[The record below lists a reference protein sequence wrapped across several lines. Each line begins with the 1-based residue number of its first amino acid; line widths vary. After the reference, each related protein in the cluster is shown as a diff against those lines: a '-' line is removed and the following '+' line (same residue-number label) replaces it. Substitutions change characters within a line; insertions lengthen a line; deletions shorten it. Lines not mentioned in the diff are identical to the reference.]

1 MSFGNF
7 LPPIF
12 AINKPYPR
20 VSHQWFGNLVTMTWW
35 TDLWLKEGFATFM
48 MYQSVDT
55 FFPQWNIWLDFITAS
70 YSGALDLDIL
80 HNSHPIEV
88 PVIDPRDTDEIFDAI
103 SYEKGA
109 SVIRMLNDWIGDE
122 AFRRG
127 LKLYLS
133 KHAYF
138 NTCTKDLWASLEEA
152 SDKPVDK
159 VMASWT
165 EIKGFPLLSVTETD
179 RDANSVFLS
188 ISQEKFT
195 PDGNKSLSFED
206 MIKLWNIPIKFS
218 VGSNLPPG
226 SNSASSVKI
235 FEEESVMSDKIRT
248 IAVPVATPDD
258 WVKLNAKSIGFYRTN
273 YQSESLRMRLIPAI
287 KSKQLSVEDRLQL
300 VSDYSAL
307 IQSGRQSTDAFLAFI
322 SDAYRDENNYF
333 VWSSIVDSINAIEY
347 LVENS
352 DDAELRGSYD
362 NFILNLLS
370 ANFQRLGWERLDDD
384 TETLLQ
390 SMTLNRLGFSG
401 HAQIIEEARKRFD
414 SQLRG
419 EEMIRPNLRSL
430 IYRLSARNTDSKS
443 FGVFF
448 DLYKNASGSSERDR
462 IGSALGA
469 AKDAEIIARVI
480 LFSQD
485 ESNVRAQDFPD
496 ILASLSASSL
506 EGRRQVWQY
515 FKSNHETLLKRY
527 PSGSLLNYLIKSST
541 ELFGSEEDARDI
553 EHFFNNEGIE
563 MKKLS
568 PRAVEQSLENVRISA
583 RWSDRDLGKIREFL
597 SRQNFK

>member
-1 MSFGNF
+1 
-7 LPPIF
+7 
-12 AINKPYPR
+12 
-20 VSHQWFGNLVTMTWW
+20 MTWW

-48 MYQSVDT
+48 MYQSLDH
-55 FFPQWNIWLDFITAS
+55 FFPKWNIWLDFITTS
-70 YSGALDLDIL
+70 YSEALDLDIL
-80 HNSHPIEV
+80 DNSHPIEV
-88 PVIDPRDTDEIFDAI
+88 AVIDPKDTDEIFDAI

-133 KHAYF
+133 KHAYS
-138 NTCTKDLWASLEEA
+138 NTCTKDLWVSLEEA

-218 VGSNLPPG
+218 VGSNLAPD
-226 SNSASSVKI
+226 SNSASNVKI
-235 FEEESVMSDKIRT
+235 FEEESVMSDKIRA

-258 WVKLNAKSIGFYRTN
+258 WIKLNAKSIGFYRTS
-273 YQSESLRMRLIPAI
+273 YQSEPLRMRLIPAI
-287 KSKQLSVEDRLQL
+287 KSQQLSVEDRLQL

-307 IQSGRQSTDAFLAFI
+307 IQSGRQSTDTFLAFI

-333 VWSSIVDSINAIEY
+333 VWSSIVDSINTIEY

-390 SMTLNRLGFSG
+390 SMTLIRLGLSG
-401 HAQIIEEARKRFD
+401 HAQIIKEARKRFD
-414 SQLRG
+414 AQLRG
-419 EEMIRPNLRSL
+419 EEMIRPNQRSL
-430 IYRLSARNTDSKS
+430 IYRLSARNADSES

-462 IGSALGA
+462 IGLALGA

-480 LFSQD
+480 LFSQN

-496 ILASLSASSL
+496 ILGSLSASSL

-515 FKSNHETLLKRY
+515 FKSNHQTLLRRY

-541 ELFGSEEDARDI
+541 EFFGSEDDARDI
-553 EHFFNNEGIE
+553 ERFFNNQGIE

-583 RWSDRDLGKIREFL
+583 RWSDRDLDKIREFL

>member
-1 MSFGNF
+1 
-7 LPPIF
+7 
-12 AINKPYPR
+12 
-20 VSHQWFGNLVTMTWW
+20 MTWW

-55 FFPQWNIWLDFITAS
+55 FFPKWNIWLDFITAS
-70 YSGALDLDIL
+70 YSDALNLDIL
-80 HNSHPIEV
+80 DNSHPIEV
-88 PVIDPRDTDEIFDAI
+88 AVIDPRDTDEIFDAI

-133 KHAYF
+133 KHAYS
-138 NTCTKDLWASLEEA
+138 NTCTKDLWVSLEEA

-165 EIKGFPLLSVTETD
+165 EIKGFPLLSLTETD

-195 PDGNKSLSFED
+195 PDGNRSLSFED

-218 VGSNLPPG
+218 VGSNLAPD
-226 SNSASSVKI
+226 SNSVKI
-235 FEEESVMSDKIRT
+235 FEEESVMSDKIRA

-258 WVKLNAKSIGFYRTN
+258 WIKLNAKSIGFYRTS

-287 KSKQLSVEDRLQL
+287 KSQQLSVEDRLQL

-390 SMTLNRLGFSG
+390 SITLYRLGLSG

-414 SQLRG
+414 AQLRG
-419 EEMIRPNLRSL
+419 EEMIRPNLRSF
-430 IYRLSARNTDSKS
+430 IYRLSARNSDSES

-462 IGSALGA
+462 IGLALGA

-527 PSGSLLNYLIKSST
+527 PSGNLLNNLIKSST

-553 EHFFNNEGIE
+553 ERFFNNEGIE

-568 PRAVEQSLENVRISA
+568 PRAVEQSLENVRIRA
-583 RWSDRDLGKIREFL
+583 RWSDSDLSKIREFL